1 MRIFRSVRNVKNRK
15 NGENESTAQKV
26 IGLFAASALFLTTLS
41 APVFAEDPS
50 KTGAE
55 EPAVPISINDFTELR
70 PLPTPDPDY
79 VEISLE
85 EYLERLAN
93 GYALFFLKELESGY
107 TIMEAAL
114 NAIKDLKN
122 QTGADEGFNLLVE
135 GETNQI
141 LSFPR

>member
-1 MRIFRSVRNVKNRK
+1 M
-15 NGENESTAQKV
+15 

-50 KTGAE
+50 ETGAE
-55 EPAVPISINDFTELR
+55 EPAVSISINDFTEPH

-135 GETNQI
+135 GETDQI